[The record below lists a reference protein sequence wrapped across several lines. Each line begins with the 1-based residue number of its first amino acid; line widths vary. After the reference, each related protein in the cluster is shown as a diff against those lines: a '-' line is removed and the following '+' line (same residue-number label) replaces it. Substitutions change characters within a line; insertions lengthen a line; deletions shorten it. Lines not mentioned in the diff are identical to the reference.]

1 MKGLDRGIAPV
12 VRWHQSKGNAPR
24 QNAKARDER
33 KEGNTM
39 SKLTKEESKIVSM
52 MIDAYIKVMGVDK
65 WNSLTDQQQHDVVMI
80 LVKDMLQALA

>member
-1 MKGLDRGIAPV
+1 
-12 VRWHQSKGNAPR
+12 
-24 QNAKARDER
+24 
-33 KEGNTM
+33 M

-65 WNSLTDQQQHDVVMI
+65 WNSLTAQQQHDVVMI